1 MAGSVG
7 VMRHFLLIL
16 AVRTAARTTHSRAR
30 CARAARALSA
40 LGLLLLIPL
49 RAAPAQTVRGELVE
63 ETLGAP
69 IEGAFVVL
77 VDAGGEQVVAMLTNA
92 VGRFVLEAPS
102 PGRYQLK
109 AERIGYESYTSPDLD
124 LQMGQVLDYRMTM
137 PVRPV
142 ELALISV
149 EGERQCNIRKAEG
162 ERVAA
167 VWEEA
172 RKALTTA
179 VWTEKERNFRFT
191 VQVWERLLDPRNME
205 ILEQQGEI
213 LSGMAAYPFRA
224 LPAVELAEIG
234 YARRFDDDNSTE
246 YYAPDAE
253 TLLSDI
259 FLDDHCFRVVEG
271 RGDMEGM
278 IGLEF
283 EPVKRDGDKTDVSGV
298 LWLSARDAHLR
309 FVDYRY
315 EYLPGRIR
323 GAEKLGGRLNF
334 RMLPGGAWVVDDWY
348 IRMPVTEITLEGN
361 PNPVP
366 GSLRRLRE
374 KRKLVA
380 VKEEGGAV
388 VGISDPVGKA
398 VGQTGRGSLAGVAFD
413 STQNAAL
420 SYATVALLGT
430 NYRTTTDEQGQYSM
444 EYLPPGDFFVTISH
458 PRVGML
464 RLGSALRPVQI
475 REDARVRVD
484 LTIPSARRLAPTL
497 CPGQER
503 DVGIVVGLVID
514 AHSGDPMRDAT
525 VRLSTHLRGVFAGSE
540 VDEPDSG
547 VEEIQL
553 ETTSDH
559 NGGFLFCGVPTGI
572 RLYAAAS
579 LIDQDG
585 IGGEEVFYFT
595 VAEDEI
601 HEAIFEVAAPTES
614 LSGS

>member
-7 VMRHFLLIL
+7 VMRHFLSTV
-16 AVRTAARTTHSRAR
+16 AVRTAVRPTPGWRGRYVRAVW
-30 CARAARALSA
+30 A
-40 LGLLLLIPL
+40 LGLLLLVPL
-49 RAAPAQTVRGELVE
+49 RSTPAQTVRGELVE
-63 ETLGAP
+63 ETLNAP

-77 VDAGGEQVVAMLTNA
+77 VDADGKQVVAMLTNA

-102 PGRYQLK
+102 PGRYRLK
-109 AERIGYESYTSPDLD
+109 AERIGYESHTSPDLD
-124 LQMGQVLDYRMTM
+124 LEMGQVLDYRLTM

-142 ELALISV
+142 ELAQISV

-191 VQVWERLLDPRNME
+191 IQLWERLLDPRNLE

-213 LSGMAAYPFRA
+213 KTGLAAYPFRA
-224 LPAVELAEIG
+224 LPAEELAEIG
-234 YARRFDDDNSTE
+234 YVRRSEDDNATE
-246 YYAPDAE
+246 YYAPDAQ
-253 TLLSDI
+253 TLLSDV
-259 FLDDHCFRVVEG
+259 FLDHHCFRVVEG
-271 RGDMEGM
+271 RGDMDGM

-298 LWLSARDAHLR
+298 LWLNARDAHLR

-323 GAEKLGGRLNF
+323 GAEKLGGRLEF
-334 RMLPGGAWVVDDWY
+334 RMLPGGGWVVDDWR
-348 IRMPVTEITLEGN
+348 IRMPVTEVTLEGN
-361 PNPVP
+361 PHPVP

-380 VKEEGGAV
+380 VKEEGGAL
-388 VGISDPVGKA
+388 VGISDPVGQS
-398 VGQTGRGSLAGVAFD
+398 VGPTGRGSLVGVAFD

-420 SYATVALLGT
+420 SHATVALLGT
-430 NYRTTTDEQGQYSM
+430 NFRTTTDEEGQYSM

-475 REDARVRVD
+475 REDARIRVD

-497 CPGQER
+497 CPGQEG
-503 DVGIVVGLVID
+503 DEGIVVGLVID
-514 AHSGDPMRDAT
+514 ALSGDPMRDAT
-525 VRLSTHLRGVFAGSE
+525 VRLSTHLSGVFEGSE
-540 VDEPDSG
+540 LAEPDAG
-547 VEEIQL
+547 VEKIQL

-572 RLYAAAS
+572 RLYSAAS
-579 LIDQDG
+579 SEDQDG
-585 IGGEEVFYFT
+585 IGAEEVFYFT

>member
-7 VMRHFLLIL
+7 VKRHFLSIV
-16 AVRTAARTTHSRAR
+16 AVRTAARPTLGWRGKYV
-30 CARAARALSA
+30 RALWA
-40 LGLLLLIPL
+40 LGLLLLVPL
-49 RAAPAQTVRGELVE
+49 RSTPAQTIRGELVE

-77 VDAGGEQVVAMLTNA
+77 VDTEGEQVVAMLTNA

-102 PGRYQLK
+102 PGRYRLK

-124 LQMGQVLDYRMTM
+124 LELGQMLDYRMTM

-142 ELALISV
+142 ELAQISV

-191 VQVWERLLDPRNME
+191 IQLWERLLDPRNLE

-213 LSGMAAYPFRA
+213 LSGLAAYPFRA
-224 LPAVELAEIG
+224 LPAEELAEIG
-234 YARRFDDDNSTE
+234 YVRRFDDDNSTE
-246 YYAPDAE
+246 YYAPDAQ
-253 TLLSDI
+253 TLLSDV

-271 RGDMEGM
+271 RGDMDGM

-309 FVDYRY
+309 SVDYRY

-323 GAEKLGGRLNF
+323 GAEKLGGRLEF
-334 RMLPGGAWVVDDWY
+334 RMLPGGAWVVDDWH
-348 IRMPVTEITLEGN
+348 IRMPVTEVTLEGN
-361 PNPVP
+361 PHPVP

-380 VKEEGGAV
+380 VKEEGGAL
-388 VGISDPVGKA
+388 VGISDPVGHS
-398 VGQTGRGSLAGVAFD
+398 VGPTGRGSLIGVAFD

-420 SYATVALLGT
+420 SHATVALLGT
-430 NYRTTTDEQGQYSM
+430 NFRTTTDEEGQYSM
-444 EYLPPGDFFVTISH
+444 DYLPAGDFFVTISH

-464 RLGSALRPVQI
+464 RLGSALRPVRIQ
-475 REDARVRVD
+475 EDTRVRVD
-484 LTIPSARRLAPTL
+484 LTIPTARRLAPTL
-497 CPGQER
+497 CPGQES
-503 DVGIVVGLVID
+503 DEGIVVGLVID
-514 AHSGDPMRDAT
+514 ALSGDPLQDAT
-525 VRLSTHLRGVFAGSE
+525 VRLSTHLGGVFEGS
-540 VDEPDSG
+540 DLAEPDAG
-547 VEEIQL
+547 VEKIQL

-572 RLYAAAS
+572 RLYSAAS
-579 LIDQDG
+579 SGDQEG
-585 IGGEEVFYFT
+585 IGAEEVFYFT

-601 HEAIFEVAAPTES
+601 REAIFEVAAPTES
-614 LSGS
+614 SSGS

>member
-7 VMRHFLLIL
+7 VMRHFLSTV
-16 AVRTAARTTHSRAR
+16 AVRTAVRPTPGWRGR
-30 CARAARALSA
+30 YVRALWA
-40 LGLLLLIPL
+40 LGLLLLVPL
-49 RAAPAQTVRGELVE
+49 RSTPAQTVRGELVE
-63 ETLGAP
+63 ETLNAP

-77 VDAGGEQVVAMLTNA
+77 VDAEGEQVVAMLTNA
-92 VGRFVLEAPS
+92 AGRFVLEAPS
-102 PGRYQLK
+102 PGRYRLK
-109 AERIGYESYTSPDLD
+109 AERIGYESHTSPDLD
-124 LQMGQVLDYRMTM
+124 LEMGQVLDYRLTM

-142 ELALISV
+142 ELAQISV

-191 VQVWERLLDPRNME
+191 IQLWERLLDPRNLE

-213 LSGMAAYPFRA
+213 KSGLAAYPFRA
-224 LPAVELAEIG
+224 LPAEELAEIG
-234 YARRFDDDNSTE
+234 YVRRSDEDNATE
-246 YYAPDAE
+246 YYAPDAQ
-253 TLLSDI
+253 TLLSDV

-271 RGDMEGM
+271 RGEMDGM

-298 LWLSARDAHLR
+298 LWLNARDAHLR

-323 GAEKLGGRLNF
+323 GAEKLGGRLEF
-334 RMLPGGAWVVDDWY
+334 RMLPGGGWVVDDWH
-348 IRMPVTEITLEGN
+348 IRMPVTEVTLEGN
-361 PNPVP
+361 PHPVP

-380 VKEEGGAV
+380 VKEEGGAL
-388 VGISDPVGKA
+388 VGISDPVGHS
-398 VGQTGRGSLAGVAFD
+398 VGPTGRGSLAGVAFD
-413 STQNAAL
+413 STQNTAL
-420 SYATVALLGT
+420 SHATVALLGT
-430 NYRTTTDEQGQYSM
+430 NFRTTTDEQGQYSM

-464 RLGSALRPVQI
+464 RLGSAPRPVQI
-475 REDARVRVD
+475 REDARIRVD

-503 DVGIVVGLVID
+503 DEGIVVGLVID
-514 AHSGDPMRDAT
+514 ALSGDPMRDAT
-525 VRLSTHLRGVFAGSE
+525 VRLSTHLSGVFEGSE
-540 VDEPDSG
+540 LAEPDAG
-547 VEEIQL
+547 VEKIQL

-572 RLYAAAS
+572 RLYSAAS
-579 LIDQDG
+579 SEDQDG
-585 IGGEEVFYFT
+585 IGAEEVFYFT

>member
-7 VMRHFLLIL
+7 VMRHFLSIA
-16 AVRTAARTTHSRAR
+16 AVRTAARTTPGSRVR
-30 CARAARALSA
+30 CARALWA
-40 LGLLLLIPL
+40 LGLLLFIPL
-49 RAAPAQTVRGELVE
+49 RSTPAQTIRGELVE
-63 ETLGAP
+63 ETLNAP

-77 VDAGGEQVVAMLTNA
+77 VDADGEQVVAMLTNA

-102 PGRYQLK
+102 PGRYRLK
-109 AERIGYESYTSPDLD
+109 AERIGYQSYTSPDLD
-124 LQMGQVLDYRMTM
+124 LELGQVLDYRMTM

-142 ELALISV
+142 ELAQISV
-149 EGERQCNIRKAEG
+149 EGERQCNIRRAEG

-179 VWTEKERNFRFT
+179 VWTERERNFRFT
-191 VQVWERLLDPRNME
+191 IQLWERLLDPRNLE

-213 LSGMAAYPFRA
+213 VSGLAAYPFRA
-224 LPAVELAEIG
+224 LPAEELAEIG
-234 YARRFDDDNSTE
+234 YVRRFDDDNATE
-246 YYAPDAE
+246 YYAPDAQ
-253 TLLSDI
+253 TLLSDV
-259 FLDDHCFRVVEG
+259 FLDDHCFQVVEG
-271 RGDMEGM
+271 RGEMDEM

-309 FVDYRY
+309 LVDYRY

-334 RMLPGGAWVVDDWY
+334 RMLPGGAWVVDDWH
-348 IRMPVTEITLEGN
+348 IRMPVTEVTLEGN

-380 VKEEGGAV
+380 VKEEGGAL
-388 VGISDPVGKA
+388 VGISDPIGHSI
-398 VGQTGRGSLAGVAFD
+398 GPTGRGSLVGVAFD

-475 REDARVRVD
+475 QEDVRVRVD

-503 DVGIVVGLVID
+503 NEGIVVGLVID
-514 AHSGDPMRDAT
+514 ALSGDPMRDAA

-540 VDEPDSG
+540 LAEPHAG

-559 NGGFLFCGVPTGI
+559 NGGFLLCRVPTGI

-579 LIDQDG
+579 LMDQDG

>member
-7 VMRHFLLIL
+7 VMRNLLSIV
-16 AVRTAARTTHSRAR
+16 AVRNAALGTPPGGVHW
-30 CARAARALSA
+30 ARALWV
-40 LGLLLLIPL
+40 LGLLMLVPL
-49 RAAPAQTVRGELVE
+49 CSTSAQTIRGELVE

-77 VDAGGEQVVAMLTNA
+77 VDRDGEQVVAMLTNA
-92 VGRFVLEAPS
+92 VGRFVLEAPA
-102 PGRYQLK
+102 PGRYRLK

-124 LQMGQVLDYRMTM
+124 LEMGQVLDYQMTM

-142 ELALISV
+142 ELAQISV

-191 VQVWERLLDPRNME
+191 IQLWERLLDPRNLE

-213 LSGMAAYPFRA
+213 KSGMAAYPFRA
-224 LPAVELAEIG
+224 LSAEELDDIG
-234 YARRFDDDNSTE
+234 YVRRSDDDNSTE

-253 TLLSDI
+253 TLLSDV
-259 FLDDHCFRVVEG
+259 FLDDHCFRVIEG
-271 RGDMEGM
+271 RGDLDGM
-278 IGLEF
+278 VGLEF

-298 LWLSARDAHLR
+298 LWLNARDAHLR
-309 FVDYRY
+309 FVEYRY

-323 GAEKLGGRLNF
+323 GAEKLGGRLDF

-348 IRMPVTEITLEGN
+348 IRMPVTEVTLEGN

-388 VGISDPVGKA
+388 VGISDPIGQA
-398 VGQTGRGSLAGVAFD
+398 VAQTGRGAVMGVAFD
-413 STQNAAL
+413 STQNAPL
-420 SYATVALLGT
+420 PHATIALLGT
-430 NYRTTTDEQGQYSM
+430 NYRTTTDEQGAYSM

-464 RLGSALRPVQI
+464 RLGSALRPVQV

-484 LTIPSARRLAPTL
+484 ITIPSARRLAPTL
-497 CPGQER
+497 CPGQ
-503 DVGIVVGLVID
+503 DLPGGIVIGLVID
-514 AHSGDPMRDAT
+514 ALSGDPMRDAT
-525 VRLSTHLRGVFAGSE
+525 VRLSTHLRGVFEGSE
-540 VDEPDSG
+540 VSEPDAG
-547 VEEIQL
+547 VEETTL

-559 NGGFLFCGVPTGI
+559 NGGFLFCGVPPGI

-579 LIDQDG
+579 LEGQTG
-585 IGGEEVFYFT
+585 IGGEEVVYFT
-595 VAEDEI
+595 VAADEI
-601 HEAIFEVAAPTES
+601 HEAIFEIAGPTES

>member
-1 MAGSVG
+1 MTQ
-7 VMRHFLLIL
+7 FLSIV
-16 AVRTAARTTHSRAR
+16 AVRTAARTTPRWRAT
-30 CARAARALSA
+30 CARALWA
-40 LGLLLLIPL
+40 LGFLLLIPL
-49 RAAPAQTVRGELVE
+49 HATPAQTVRGELVE
-63 ETLGAP
+63 ETLDAP

-77 VDAGGEQVVAMLTNA
+77 VDADGEQVVAMLTNA

-102 PGRYQLK
+102 PGRYRVK
-109 AERIGYESYTSPDLD
+109 AERIGYESHTSPDLE
-124 LQMGQVLDYRMTM
+124 LEMGQVLDYRMTM

-142 ELALISV
+142 ELVQISV
-149 EGERQCNIRKAEG
+149 EAERQCNIRRAEG

-191 VQVWERLLDPRNME
+191 IQLWERLLDPRNLE

-213 LSGMAAYPFRA
+213 KTGMAEYPFRA
-224 LPAVELAEIG
+224 LPAEELAEIG
-234 YARRFDDDNSTE
+234 YVRRFEDDNATE

-253 TLLSDI
+253 TLLSDV

-271 RGDMEGM
+271 RGDMNGM
-278 IGLEF
+278 IGLAF

-315 EYLPGRIR
+315 EFLPGRIR
-323 GAEKLGGRLNF
+323 GAEKLGGRLEF
-334 RMLPGGAWVVDDWY
+334 RMLPGGAWVVDDWH
-348 IRMPVTEITLEGN
+348 IRMPVTEVTLEGN
-361 PNPVP
+361 PHPVP

-388 VGISDPVGKA
+388 IGISDPVGHSI
-398 VGQTGRGSLAGVAFD
+398 GQTGRGSLVGVAFD

-430 NYRTTTDEQGQYSM
+430 NFRTTTDEQGQYSM

-464 RLGSALRPVQI
+464 RLGSAIRPVQI
-475 REDARVRVD
+475 REDARVEVD
-484 LTIPSARRLAPTL
+484 LAIPSARRLAPTL
-497 CPGQER
+497 CPGHER
-503 DVGIVVGLVID
+503 GEGLVVGLVID
-514 AHSGDPMRDAT
+514 ALTGDPLRDAT
-525 VRLSTHLRGVFAGSE
+525 VRLSTHLRGVIAGSE
-540 VDEPDSG
+540 LAEPDAG

-559 NGGFLFCGVPTGI
+559 NGGFLFCRVPTGI
-572 RLYAAAS
+572 RLYSAAS
-579 LIDQDG
+579 LEDQDG
-585 IGGEEVFYFT
+585 IGAEEVFYFT

-601 HEAIFEVAAPTES
+601 HEAIFEVATPTES

>member
-1 MAGSVG
+1 
-7 VMRHFLLIL
+7 MRHFLSIDE
-16 AVRTAARTTHSRAR
+16 VRTAARTTPGSRAR
-30 CARAARALSA
+30 CARALWA

-49 RAAPAQTVRGELVE
+49 RSTPAQTIRGELVE
-63 ETLGAP
+63 ETLNAP

-77 VDAGGEQVVAMLTNA
+77 VDEDGEQVVAMLTNA

-102 PGRYQLK
+102 PGRYRLK
-109 AERIGYESYTSPDLD
+109 AERIGYQSYTSADLD
-124 LQMGQVLDYRMTM
+124 LELGQVLDYRMTM

-142 ELALISV
+142 ELAQISV

-179 VWTEKERNFRFT
+179 VWTERERNFRFT
-191 VQVWERLLDPRNME
+191 IQLWERLLDPRNLE

-213 LSGMAAYPFRA
+213 VSGLAAYPFRA
-224 LPAVELAEIG
+224 LPAEELAEIG
-234 YARRFDDDNSTE
+234 YVRRFDDDNTTE
-246 YYAPDAE
+246 YYAPDAQ
-253 TLLSDI
+253 TLLSDV
-259 FLDDHCFRVVEG
+259 FLDDHCFQVVEG
-271 RGDMEGM
+271 RGEMDGM

-309 FVDYRY
+309 LVDYRY

-323 GAEKLGGRLNF
+323 GAEKLGGRLEF
-334 RMLPGGAWVVDDWY
+334 RMLPGGAWVVDDWH
-348 IRMPVTEITLEGN
+348 IRMPVTEVTLEGN

-380 VKEEGGAV
+380 VKEEGGAL
-388 VGISDPVGKA
+388 VGISDPVGHSI
-398 VGQTGRGSLAGVAFD
+398 GPTGRGSLVGVAFD

-420 SYATVALLGT
+420 SYATVSLMGT
-430 NYRTTTDEQGQYSM
+430 NFRTTTDEEGQYAM
-444 EYLPPGDFFVTISH
+444 DYLPSGDYFVTISH

-475 REDARVRVD
+475 QEDVRVRVD

-497 CPGQER
+497 CPGRER
-503 DVGIVVGLVID
+503 NEGIVVGLVID
-514 AHSGDPMRDAT
+514 ALSGDPMRDAT

-540 VDEPDSG
+540 LAEPDAG

-572 RLYAAAS
+572 RLYAAAG
-579 LIDQDG
+579 LADQEG

-601 HEAIFEVAAPTES
+601 HEAIFEVATPTES

>member
-7 VMRHFLLIL
+7 VMTQFLSIV
-16 AVRTAARTTHSRAR
+16 AVRTAARTTPRWRAT
-30 CARAARALSA
+30 CARALWA
-40 LGLLLLIPL
+40 LGFLLLIPL
-49 RAAPAQTVRGELVE
+49 HATPAQTVRGELVE
-63 ETLGAP
+63 ETLDAP

-77 VDAGGEQVVAMLTNA
+77 VDADGEQVVAMLTNA

-102 PGRYQLK
+102 PGRYRLK
-109 AERIGYESYTSPDLD
+109 AERIGYESHTSPDLD
-124 LQMGQVLDYRMTM
+124 LEMGQVLDYRMTM

-142 ELALISV
+142 ELVQISV
-149 EGERQCNIRKAEG
+149 EAERQCNIRRAEG

-191 VQVWERLLDPRNME
+191 IQLWERLLDPRNLE

-213 LSGMAAYPFRA
+213 KSGMAEYPFRA
-224 LPAVELAEIG
+224 LPAEELAEIG
-234 YARRFDDDNSTE
+234 YVRRSEDDNATE
-246 YYAPDAE
+246 YYAPDAQ
-253 TLLSDI
+253 TLLSDV

-271 RGDMEGM
+271 RGDMDGM
-278 IGLEF
+278 IGLAF

-315 EYLPGRIR
+315 EFLPGRIR
-323 GAEKLGGRLNF
+323 GAEKLGGRLEF
-334 RMLPGGAWVVDDWY
+334 RMLPGGAWVVDDWH
-348 IRMPVTEITLEGN
+348 IRMPVTEVTLEGN
-361 PNPVP
+361 PHPVP

-388 VGISDPVGKA
+388 VGISDPVGHS
-398 VGQTGRGSLAGVAFD
+398 VGPTGRGSLVGVAFD

-430 NYRTTTDEQGQYSM
+430 NFRTTTDEQGQYSM

-475 REDARVRVD
+475 REDARVEVD
-484 LTIPSARRLAPTL
+484 LAIPSARRLAPTL

-503 DVGIVVGLVID
+503 GEGLVVGLVID
-514 AHSGDPMRDAT
+514 ALTGDPLRDAT
-525 VRLSTHLRGVFAGSE
+525 VRLSTHLRGVIAGSE
-540 VDEPDSG
+540 LAEPDAG

-559 NGGFLFCGVPTGI
+559 NGGFLFCRVPTGI
-572 RLYAAAS
+572 RLYSAAS
-579 LIDQDG
+579 LEDQDG
-585 IGGEEVFYFT
+585 IGAEEVFYFT

-601 HEAIFEVAAPTES
+601 HEAIFEVATPTES